1 MWCQSNNLHMHTSQ
15 TKLLVSSL
23 MYYSPQVRI
32 YICLIVPGKTII
44 NAHEAENDSPFSQWL
59 HKIRPEPQLPDK
71 SAELP
76 GTSQLFSCPDPC
88 LYSLSIPNNVMPDAF
103 GFFNTNTWSN
113 IAFTQV
119 SFTDQI
125 IHHPLTA
132 ATLMWDMAFLTWLL
146 MQHLFNCTGA
156 SDLCHVWIK
165 VLITLDAK
173 DIFARKMLCSV

>member
-1 MWCQSNNLHMHTSQ
+1 MILLFLSGC
-15 TKLLVSSL
+15 TKSW
-23 MYYSPQVRI
+23 
-32 YICLIVPGKTII
+32 T
-44 NAHEAENDSPFSQWL
+44 
-59 HKIRPEPQLPDK
+59 EPQLPDK

-88 LYSLSIPNNVMPDAF
+88 LYSLSIPNNVTPDAL

-119 SFTDQI
+119 SFTGQI

-173 DIFARKMLCSV
+173 DIFARKMLCSVWSTKVICLVSLWILWITAGKQQLTRLFLCPYYMLIIIVY